1 MSWDVRGHDTCLEA
15 VFQGAMILSRD
26 QGGEIQVRKVF
37 RLDRTG
43 VQVDYHL
50 SLAEDSMVVPLDSL
64 WAATLGLG
72 LTSRCSGRSG
82 ETSGHGAEHCEEMD
96 LDVPWEMNGLGKVEF
111 SCPYTQGRLV
121 VEVLPRTQLR
131 HVPLWAV
138 TKSESGFER
147 TPQGSAFYFLWPLRL
162 LPGREE
168 CFRMTLRFA
177 QD

>member
-1 MSWDVRGHDTCLEA
+1 MSWDVREHDTCLEA
-15 VFQGAMILSRD
+15 VFQGAMILSGY
-26 QGGEIQVRKVF
+26 QGGVIQVRKVF

-50 SLAEDSMVVPLDSL
+50 SLAEDSVGVPLDAL

-72 LTSRCSGRSG
+72 LTSRCLGRSG
-82 ETSGHGAEHCEEMD
+82 ETSGHGVEQCEEMD
-96 LDVPWEMNGLGKVEF
+96 LDVPWEMDELGKVDF

-162 LPGREE
+162 LPGQEK